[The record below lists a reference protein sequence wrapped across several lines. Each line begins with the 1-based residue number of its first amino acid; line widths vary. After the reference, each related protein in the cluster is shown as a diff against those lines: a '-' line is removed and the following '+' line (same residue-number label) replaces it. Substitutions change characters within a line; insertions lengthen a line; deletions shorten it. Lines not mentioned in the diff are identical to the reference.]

1 MDAMD
6 PLIAALASHASFVP
20 SQKRVLPEEGGKPAP
35 QGEPQ
40 KAPLSQTTIDTYTVR
55 LRMLT
60 ETTGKGL
67 RESILDPKGSNAKL
81 QAKYGSAATRKN
93 VVTAVVAVLARA
105 KFPAT
110 VRAAWKTRLRHLL
123 HIDQV
128 ARDDNRTSDAVRGK
142 MIDVQEV
149 SRLASRLLKRGADTL
164 KESQEQLALTMFV
177 DMPPRRADFGRLVVK
192 HGGPAAVRKW
202 SGPAGKGTNVVVM
215 PKNGPVV
222 LVMHEYK
229 TAKTY
234 GVHVDDMPR
243 VVSTA
248 LRKSLNDFP
257 REHVFGPMSA
267 SGFGH
272 FVTAAFQ
279 KHTGKAANI
288 NLLRHA
294 YITQVADP
302 KTKTQAELK
311 KIAKSMCHGIEM
323 QGAYNL
329 VGGALPP
336 LDPPP

>member
-6 PLIAALASHASFVP
+6 PLVAALASPVKGVH
-20 SQKRVLPEEGGKPAP
+20 
-35 QGEPQ
+35 
-40 KAPLSQTTIDTYTVR
+40 LSQTTVDTYTVR

-93 VVTAVVAVLARA
+93 VVTAVVAVLARSAAVPA
-105 KFPAT
+105 K
-110 VRAAWKTRLRHLL
+110 VHAAWKTRLKHLL

-128 ARDDNRTSDAVRGK
+128 ARDDNRTDDATRQK

-149 SRLASRLLKRGADTL
+149 SRIAARLLKQGSATL
-164 KESQEQLALTMFV
+164 KDSQEQLALTMFV
-177 DMPPRRADFGRLVVK
+177 DMPPRRADFGRLSVK
-192 HGGPAAVRKW
+192 RGGSAAVRKW
-202 SGPAGKGTNVVVM
+202 SGPAGKGCNVVVV
-215 PKNGPVV
+215 PKHGEVV

-234 GVHVDDMPR
+234 GVHVDGLPR
-243 VVSTA
+243 VVSDA
-248 LRKSLNDFP
+248 VRKSLHDFP

-272 FVTAAFQ
+272 FVRSAFM
-279 KHTGKAANI
+279 KHAGKAANI

-311 KIAKSMCHGIEM
+311 QIAKSMCHGIEM

-329 VGGALPP
+329 VGGQAC
-336 LDPPP
+336 PPP